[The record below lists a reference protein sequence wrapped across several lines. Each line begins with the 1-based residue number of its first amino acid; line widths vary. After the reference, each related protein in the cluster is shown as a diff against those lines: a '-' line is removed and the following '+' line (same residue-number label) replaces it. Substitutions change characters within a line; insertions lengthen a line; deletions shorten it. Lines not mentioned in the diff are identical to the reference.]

1 MEKPIIRQS
10 SSNSDLEGIL
20 NLQRENLLEN
30 LDQETIQKEGFV
42 RVKHS
47 LEDLANLQ
55 KDEGHVIADFQG
67 KVAAY
72 ILAMT
77 KQSRDKIPMLLPMFE
92 QFDSISYAGKKVSDF
107 NYMAVGQVCVGK
119 DFRGMGLFAEAYQAY
134 RDFFKPKYDFA
145 ITEISLNN
153 KRSLRAHEKVG
164 FETIH
169 TFKDQYEEWAIVLWN
184 W

>member
-20 NLQRENLLEN
+20 QLQRENLLEN
-30 LDQETIQKEGFV
+30 LNQETIQKEGFV

-47 LEDLANLQ
+47 LEDLENLQ
-55 KDEGHVIADFQG
+55 KDVGHVIAVSGDQ
-67 KVAAY
+67 VAAY

-92 QFDSISYAGKKVSDF
+92 QFDSIQYQGQLVSDF

-119 DFRGMGLFAEAYQAY
+119 DYRGLGLFAEAYRAY
-134 RDFFKPKYDFA
+134 RDFFKPNYYFA

-164 FETIH
+164 FKIIH
-169 TFKDQYEEWAIVLWN
+169 TFKDQYEEWAIVLWD